1 MFNGLIGGRCNY
13 SLAEVSWG
21 YVGCV
26 GSVHRP
32 STLIQSKNCS
42 CHTHLRI
49 VHILANCPRMSGVY
63 RSCPLSHM
71 QDAIYIECPGIFVVI
86 PAYCHNRDA
95 KSGIIIW
102 CDVVLV

>member
-1 MFNGLIGGRCNY
+1 MFNGLIGSRCNY

-49 VHILANCPRMSGVY
+49 VHIIANCLRMSK
-63 RSCPLSHM
+63 SHT

-95 KSGIIIW
+95 KSDIIMW